1 MRAVIQDRIHEG
13 ISSADAN
20 TLYFGC
26 RSACKDEHYGAEWS
40 EYARE
45 GKMTYRAAFSRD
57 GPEGKAR
64 TYVQDLV
71 REDAA
76 RIWELVGEKGAWVYI
91 SGSANKMPAAVR
103 TAIAFAVRTEGGRTE
118 EEAAEYIASMEREG
132 KLVEECWS

>member
-26 RSACKDEHYGAEWS
+26 RSASKDEHYGAEWA
-40 EYARE
+40 EYARK

-57 GPEGKAR
+57 SAPGTPR
-64 TYVQDLV
+64 TYVQTLI

-76 RIWELVGEKGAWVYI
+76 RVWELVGVHGAWVYI
-91 SGSANKMPAAVR
+91 SGSSNKMPAAVR
-103 TAIAFAVRTEGGRTE
+103 AAIAYAVQVHGGRTE
-118 EEAAEYIASMEREG
+118 AEAKEYVAQMEREG
-132 KLVEECWS
+132 RLLEECWS

>member
-13 ISSADAN
+13 ISSANAN

-26 RSACKDEHYGAEWS
+26 RSASKDEHYGDEWA

-91 SGSANKMPAAVR
+91 SGCVFIFP
-103 TAIAFAVRTEGGRTE
+103 GR
-118 EEAAEYIASMEREG
+118 MKCGEREERNRG
-132 KLVEECWS
+132 